1 MVSPTSS
8 SSSSIMLRLREE
20 TKERHERAE
29 HGRLPRE
36 LFKGRLDRAV
46 YIDLLLQL
54 RLVHQTLEEALLHA
68 LRSDLRL
75 ANVVRSEQF
84 QAALVEADLAH
95 FGVTAERLASS
106 PPLPATA
113 TLINDIRSAADDA
126 PVSLLGFHYVLEGA
140 KNGNRFVAKAVR
152 KAYAID
158 GADGVQSLDPHG
170 DEQPAL
176 WASFKQAMD
185 QLDLNPDERDAIV
198 HNAKVTFDGIA
209 AIHDEVYDG
218 AAVG

>member
-1 MVSPTSS
+1 MVSPAAST
-8 SSSSIMLRLREE
+8 SIMLRLREE

-46 YIDLLLQL
+46 YVELLLQL
-54 RLVHQTLEEALLHA
+54 RIVHRSLEEALMQA
-68 LRSDLRL
+68 LRTDLRL

-84 QAALVEADLAH
+84 QAALVEADLAY
-95 FGVTAERLASS
+95 FGVAADQLAATQ
-106 PPLPATA
+106 PLPGTAKLIDEIRAAAAT
-113 TLINDIRSAADDA
+113 S

-152 KAYAID
+152 KAYALD
-158 GADGVQSLDPHG
+158 GTDGVQSLDPHG
-170 DEQPAL
+170 DEQPML

-185 QLDLNPDERDAIV
+185 QLDLAPAERDAIV
-198 HNAKVTFDGIA
+198 ANAKATFDGIA
-209 AIHDEVYDG
+209 AMHDEVYDG